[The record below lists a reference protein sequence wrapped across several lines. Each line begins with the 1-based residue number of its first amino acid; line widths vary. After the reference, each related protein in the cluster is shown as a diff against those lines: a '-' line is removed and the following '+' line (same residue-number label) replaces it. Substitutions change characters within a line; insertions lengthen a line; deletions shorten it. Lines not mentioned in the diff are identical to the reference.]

1 MIAAKMS
8 RPATLIGLGLILG
21 CSSGGGG
28 GVSGLGGTTAG
39 SGGTNES
46 GGKQGPAGAS
56 GTGVA
61 QDTGGTT
68 GSGGSPGSGGAMAS
82 GGATTGSGGAT
93 ASAGSTTASGGA
105 TATAGVPPG
114 SSGATASA
122 GATTGSGGRTG
133 SGGATSASG
142 GTQGSGGQSASG
154 RTATGGTTGA
164 GGTQGTGGATASAGT
179 TAGSGGRA
187 GSGGATSASGGTQ
200 GFGGQGTAGRSGT
213 GGAAGTGGTQSTGGA
228 TIGSG
233 GAQGSGG
240 TTGSATRP
248 SYNTGTGFFVL
259 NGKLYDANGV
269 EFRIRGVDR
278 NHYDMDAPGIPKTH
292 ANTERTVLFFNGE
305 WGSTGTRNVQVM
317 QQDMINNH
325 IVPMPGN
332 WEGTCDESTATL
344 TTIVDR
350 WVAQVSTYKALDKY
364 MILNI
369 ANEWGPADSTVWR
382 DSYVT
387 AVQRLRT
394 AGYTCTISVDSGG
407 CGQDNADLA
416 KYAQAVFDADPQK
429 NVIFD
434 QHIYGNW
441 GLDAGKQSWQQGLI
455 AGFDALAATGLPVI
469 IGEFGP
475 GRNIGPS
482 PTNITPQDIIQAAE
496 ARNLGWLAWAW
507 DDNPSAGDDWFA
519 LSLNGDYNSS
529 ADLTTFGKSVVE
541 GAGYGLLALAKPAT
555 AW

>member
-1 MIAAKMS
+1 
-8 RPATLIGLGLILG
+8 
-21 CSSGGGG
+21 
-28 GVSGLGGTTAG
+28 
-39 SGGTNES
+39 
-46 GGKQGPAGAS
+46 
-56 GTGVA
+56 
-61 QDTGGTT
+61 
-68 GSGGSPGSGGAMAS
+68 
-82 GGATTGSGGAT
+82 
-93 ASAGSTTASGGA
+93 
-105 TATAGVPPG
+105 
-114 SSGATASA
+114 
-122 GATTGSGGRTG
+122 
-133 SGGATSASG
+133 
-142 GTQGSGGQSASG
+142 
-154 RTATGGTTGA
+154 
-164 GGTQGTGGATASAGT
+164 
-179 TAGSGGRA
+179 
-187 GSGGATSASGGTQ
+187 
-200 GFGGQGTAGRSGT
+200 
-213 GGAAGTGGTQSTGGA
+213 
-228 TIGSG
+228 
-233 GAQGSGG
+233 
-240 TTGSATRP
+240 
-248 SYNTGTGFFVL
+248 VL

-269 EFRIRGVDR
+269 EFRIRGVNR

-305 WGSTGTRNVQVM
+305 WGSTTTRNVQTM

-332 WEGTCDESTATL
+332 WEGTCDESTATF

-382 DSYVT
+382 DSYIT
-387 AVQRLRT
+387 AIQRLRT
-394 AGYTCTISVDSGG
+394 AGYTCTISVDAGG

-455 AGFDALAATGLPVI
+455 AGLDALVATGLPVI

-482 PTNITPQDIIQAAE
+482 PTNITPQAIIQAAE

-507 DDNPSAGDDWFA
+507 DDNPSGGDSWFA

-529 ADLTTFGKSVVE
+529 ADLTIFGKSVVE
-541 GAGYGLLALAKPAT
+541 GPGYGLLALAKPAT

>member
-1 MIAAKMS
+1 MIAAKTS
-8 RPATLIGLGLILG
+8 RSATLIGLCLVLG

-46 GGKQGPAGAS
+46 GGKQGPGGAPD
-56 GTGVA
+56 TGGV
-61 QDTGGTT
+61 QNPGGTT
-68 GSGGSPGSGGAMAS
+68 GSGGSPGSGGATAS
-82 GGATTGSGGAT
+82 GGATTGGGGA
-93 ASAGSTTASGGA
+93 TASGGA
-105 TATAGVPPG
+105 TMGSGGVTASGGATSASGGTQGSGGQGTAGRNG
-114 SSGATASA
+114 AGGTTGAGGTQGAGGATASGGTTA
-122 GATTGSGGRTG
+122 GTGGRAG

-142 GTQGSGGQSASG
+142 GTQGSGGQ
-154 RTATGGTTGA
+154 
-164 GGTQGTGGATASAGT
+164 
-179 TAGSGGRA
+179 
-187 GSGGATSASGGTQ
+187 
-200 GFGGQGTAGRSGT
+200 GTAGRSGT
-213 GGAAGTGGTQSTGGA
+213 GGATGTGGRTGTGGATGTGGTQSTGGA
-228 TIGSG
+228 TTGSG

-248 SYNTGTGFFVL
+248 SYNMGTGFFVL

-305 WGSTGTRNVQVM
+305 WGSTMTRNVQVM

-369 ANEWGPADSTVWR
+369 ANEWGPSDSTVWR

-387 AVQRLRT
+387 AIQRLRT

-441 GLDAGKQSWQQGLI
+441 GLDAQKQSWQQGLI
-455 AGFDALAATGLPVI
+455 AGFDALVATGLPVI

-482 PTNITPQDIIQAAE
+482 PTNITPQAIIQAAE

-541 GAGYGLLALAKPAT
+541 GPGYGLLALAKPAT

>member
-8 RPATLIGLGLILG
+8 RSATLIGLCLVLG

-28 GVSGLGGTTAG
+28 GVLGLGGTTAG
-39 SGGTNES
+39 SGGTNGA
-46 GGKQGPAGAS
+46 GGKPDTGGAS
-56 GTGVA
+56 GTGGV
-61 QDTGGTT
+61 QDAGGTT
-68 GSGGSPGSGGAMAS
+68 GSGGSPGNGGATAS
-82 GGATTGSGGAT
+82 GGATTGSGGAA
-93 ASAGSTTASGGA
+93 ASAGATTANGGA
-105 TATAGVPPG
+105 TATAGVPSG
-114 SSGATASA
+114 SSGATAA
-122 GATTGSGGRTG
+122 GGATTGSGGRTA

-142 GTQGSGGQSASG
+142 GTQGSGGQGTGGATG
-154 RTATGGTTGA
+154 TGGTK
-164 GGTQGTGGATASAGT
+164 GTGGATASGGT
-179 TAGSGGRA
+179 TAGSGGRT
-187 GSGGATSASGGTQ
+187 GSGGATVASGGTQ
-200 GFGGQGTAGRSGT
+200 GSGGQGTGGRSGT
-213 GGAAGTGGTQSTGGA
+213 GGATGTGGRTGTGGA
-228 TIGSG
+228 TTGSG

-269 EFRIRGVDR
+269 EFRIRGVNR

-305 WGSTGTRNVQVM
+305 WGSTTTRNVQTM

-387 AVQRLRT
+387 AIQRLRT

-416 KYAQAVFDADPQK
+416 KHAQAVFDADPQK

-455 AGFDALAATGLPVI
+455 AGFDALVATGLPVI

-482 PTNITPQDIIQAAE
+482 PTNITPQAIIQAAE

-541 GAGYGLLALAKPAT
+541 GTGYGLLALAKPAT

>member
-8 RPATLIGLGLILG
+8 RSATLIGLSLILG
-21 CSSGGGG
+21 CSSSGGGA
-28 GVSGLGGTTAG
+28 VSGAGGTTAG

-46 GGKQGPAGAS
+46 GGKQDTGGAS
-56 GTGVA
+56 GTGGV
-61 QDTGGTT
+61 QDAGGTT
-68 GSGGSPGSGGAMAS
+68 GSGGSPGNGGATAS
-82 GGATTGSGGAT
+82 GGATT
-93 ASAGSTTASGGA
+93 
-105 TATAGVPPG
+105 G

-122 GATTGSGGRTG
+122 GATTGSGGRTA

-142 GTQGSGGQSASG
+142 GTQGSGGQGTGGATG
-154 RTATGGTTGA
+154 TGGTK
-164 GGTQGTGGATASAGT
+164 GTGGATASGGT
-179 TAGSGGRA
+179 TAGSGGRT
-187 GSGGATSASGGTQ
+187 GSGGATVASGGTQ
-200 GFGGQGTAGRSGT
+200 GSGGQGTGGRSGT
-213 GGAAGTGGTQSTGGA
+213 GGATGTGGTQSTGGA
-228 TIGSG
+228 TTGSG

-269 EFRIRGVDR
+269 EFRIRGVNR

-305 WGSTGTRNVQVM
+305 WGSTAARNIQTM

-387 AVQRLRT
+387 AIQRLRT

-416 KYAQAVFDADPQK
+416 KHAQAVFDADPQK

-455 AGFDALAATGLPVI
+455 AGFDALVATGLPVI

-482 PTNITPQDIIQAAE
+482 PTNITPQAIIQAAE

-541 GAGYGLLALAKPAT
+541 GTGYGLLALAKPAT

>member
-1 MIAAKMS
+1 
-8 RPATLIGLGLILG
+8 
-21 CSSGGGG
+21 
-28 GVSGLGGTTAG
+28 
-39 SGGTNES
+39 
-46 GGKQGPAGAS
+46 
-56 GTGVA
+56 
-61 QDTGGTT
+61 
-68 GSGGSPGSGGAMAS
+68 
-82 GGATTGSGGAT
+82 
-93 ASAGSTTASGGA
+93 
-105 TATAGVPPG
+105 
-114 SSGATASA
+114 
-122 GATTGSGGRTG
+122 
-133 SGGATSASG
+133 
-142 GTQGSGGQSASG
+142 
-154 RTATGGTTGA
+154 
-164 GGTQGTGGATASAGT
+164 
-179 TAGSGGRA
+179 
-187 GSGGATSASGGTQ
+187 
-200 GFGGQGTAGRSGT
+200 
-213 GGAAGTGGTQSTGGA
+213 
-228 TIGSG
+228 
-233 GAQGSGG
+233 
-240 TTGSATRP
+240 
-248 SYNTGTGFFVL
+248 VL
-259 NGKLYDANGV
+259 SGKLYDANGV
-269 EFRIRGVDR
+269 EFRIRGVNR

-292 ANTERTVLFFNGE
+292 ANTERTVLFFAGE
-305 WGSTGTRNVQVM
+305 WGSTTTRNVQVM

-344 TTIVDR
+344 TTIVDH
-350 WVAQVSTYKALDKY
+350 WVAQVATYKALDRY

-382 DSYVT
+382 DSYIT
-387 AVQRLRT
+387 AILRLRT

-455 AGFDALAATGLPVI
+455 AGFDALVATGLPVI

-482 PTNITPQDIIQAAE
+482 PTNLTPQAIIQAAE

-507 DDNPSAGDDWFA
+507 DDNPSGGDDWFA

-529 ADLTTFGKSVVE
+529 ADLTIFGKSVVE
-541 GAGYGLLALAKPAT
+541 GPGYGLLALAKPAT

>member
-8 RPATLIGLGLILG
+8 RSATLIGLCLVLG

-28 GVSGLGGTTAG
+28 GVLGLGGTTAG
-39 SGGTNES
+39 SGGTNGA
-46 GGKQGPAGAS
+46 GGKPDTGGAS
-56 GTGVA
+56 GTGGV
-61 QDTGGTT
+61 QDAGGTT
-68 GSGGSPGSGGAMAS
+68 GSGGSPGNGGATAS

-93 ASAGSTTASGGA
+93 APAGATTGSGGA
-105 TATAGVPPG
+105 TATAGVPSG

-122 GATTGSGGRTG
+122 GATTGSGGRTA

-142 GTQGSGGQSASG
+142 GTQGSGGQGTGGATG
-154 RTATGGTTGA
+154 TGGTK
-164 GGTQGTGGATASAGT
+164 GTGGATASGGT
-179 TAGSGGRA
+179 TAGSGGRT
-187 GSGGATSASGGTQ
+187 GSGGATVASGGTQ
-200 GFGGQGTAGRSGT
+200 GSGGQGTGGRSGT
-213 GGAAGTGGTQSTGGA
+213 GGATGTGGRTGTGGA
-228 TIGSG
+228 TTGSG

-269 EFRIRGVDR
+269 EFRIRGVNR

-305 WGSTGTRNVQVM
+305 WGSTAARNIQTM

-387 AVQRLRT
+387 AIQRLRT

-455 AGFDALAATGLPVI
+455 AGFDALVATGLPVI

-482 PTNITPQDIIQAAE
+482 PTNITPQAIIQAAE

-541 GAGYGLLALAKPAT
+541 GTGYGLLALAKPAT

>member
-1 MIAAKMS
+1 MIVTKMS

-28 GVSGLGGTTAG
+28 GVSGLGGSTGG
-39 SGGTNES
+39 SGGANES
-46 GGKQGPAGAS
+46 GGEQEPGGAS
-56 GTGVA
+56 GTGGVQGA
-61 QDTGGTT
+61 GGTT
-68 GSGGSPGSGGAMAS
+68 GSGGSPGSGGA
-82 GGATTGSGGAT
+82 TT
-93 ASAGSTTASGGA
+93 
-105 TATAGVPPG
+105 
-114 SSGATASA
+114 
-122 GATTGSGGRTG
+122 
-133 SGGATSASG
+133 
-142 GTQGSGGQSASG
+142 
-154 RTATGGTTGA
+154 
-164 GGTQGTGGATASAGT
+164 
-179 TAGSGGRA
+179 
-187 GSGGATSASGGTQ
+187 
-200 GFGGQGTAGRSGT
+200 
-213 GGAAGTGGTQSTGGA
+213 
-228 TIGSG
+228 
-233 GAQGSGG
+233 
-240 TTGSATRP
+240 TRP

-305 WGSTGTRNVQVM
+305 WGSTGTRNVQTM

-350 WVAQVSTYKALDKY
+350 WVAQVSTYKTLDKY

-382 DSYVT
+382 DSYIT
-387 AVQRLRT
+387 AIQRLRT

-416 KYAQAVFDADPQK
+416 KYAQGVFDADPQK

-434 QHIYGNW
+434 QHVYGNW
-441 GLDAGKQSWQQGLI
+441 GLDAGKLSWQQGLI
-455 AGFDALAATGLPVI
+455 AGFDALVATGLPVI

-482 PTNITPQDIIQAAE
+482 PTAITPQAIIQAAE
-496 ARNLGWLAWAW
+496 ARNLGWMAWAW

>member
-8 RPATLIGLGLILG
+8 RSATLIGLCLVLG

-28 GVSGLGGTTAG
+28 GVLGLGGTTAG
-39 SGGTNES
+39 SGGTNGA
-46 GGKQGPAGAS
+46 GGKPDTGGAS
-56 GTGVA
+56 GTGGV
-61 QDTGGTT
+61 QDAGGTT
-68 GSGGSPGSGGAMAS
+68 GSGGSPGNGGATAS

-93 ASAGSTTASGGA
+93 APAGATTGSGGA
-105 TATAGVPPG
+105 TATAGVPSG
-114 SSGATASA
+114 SSGATASG
-122 GATTGSGGRTG
+122 GATTGSGGRTA

-142 GTQGSGGQSASG
+142 GTQGSGGQGTGGATG
-154 RTATGGTTGA
+154 TGGTK
-164 GGTQGTGGATASAGT
+164 GTGGATASGGT
-179 TAGSGGRA
+179 TAGSGGRT
-187 GSGGATSASGGTQ
+187 GSGGATVASGGTQ
-200 GFGGQGTAGRSGT
+200 GSGGQGTGGRSGT
-213 GGAAGTGGTQSTGGA
+213 GGATGTGGRTGTGGA
-228 TIGSG
+228 TTGSG

-269 EFRIRGVDR
+269 EFRIRGVNR

-305 WGSTGTRNVQVM
+305 WGSTAARNIQTM

-387 AVQRLRT
+387 AIQRLRT

-416 KYAQAVFDADPQK
+416 KHAQAVFDADPQK

-455 AGFDALAATGLPVI
+455 AGFDALVATGLPVI

-482 PTNITPQDIIQAAE
+482 PTNITPQAIIQAAE

-541 GAGYGLLALAKPAT
+541 GTGYGLLALAKPAT

>member
-1 MIAAKMS
+1 MIAAKTS
-8 RPATLIGLGLILG
+8 RSATLIGLCLVLG

-46 GGKQGPAGAS
+46 GGKQGPGGAPD
-56 GTGVA
+56 TGGV
-61 QDTGGTT
+61 QNPGGTT
-68 GSGGSPGSGGAMAS
+68 GSGGSPGSGGATAS
-82 GGATTGSGGAT
+82 GGATTGGGGA
-93 ASAGSTTASGGA
+93 TASGGA
-105 TATAGVPPG
+105 TMGSGGVTASGGATSASGGTQGSGGQGTAGRNG
-114 SSGATASA
+114 AGGTTGAGGTQGAGGATASGGTTA
-122 GATTGSGGRTG
+122 GTGGRAG

-142 GTQGSGGQSASG
+142 GTQGSGGQ
-154 RTATGGTTGA
+154 
-164 GGTQGTGGATASAGT
+164 
-179 TAGSGGRA
+179 
-187 GSGGATSASGGTQ
+187 
-200 GFGGQGTAGRSGT
+200 GTAGRSGT
-213 GGAAGTGGTQSTGGA
+213 GSATGTGGRTGTGGATGTGGTQSTGGA
-228 TIGSG
+228 TTGSG

-248 SYNTGTGFFVL
+248 SYNMGTGFFVL

-305 WGSTGTRNVQVM
+305 WGSTMTRNVQVM

-369 ANEWGPADSTVWR
+369 ANEWGPSDSTVWR

-387 AVQRLRT
+387 AIQRLRT

-441 GLDAGKQSWQQGLI
+441 GLDAQKQSWQQGLI
-455 AGFDALAATGLPVI
+455 AGFDALVATGLPVI

-482 PTNITPQDIIQAAE
+482 PTNITPQAIIQAAE

-541 GAGYGLLALAKPAT
+541 GPGYGLLALAKPAT

>member
-1 MIAAKMS
+1 MIAAKTS
-8 RPATLIGLGLILG
+8 RSATLIGLCLVLG

-46 GGKQGPAGAS
+46 GGKQGPGGAPD
-56 GTGVA
+56 TGGV
-61 QDTGGTT
+61 QNPGGTT
-68 GSGGSPGSGGAMAS
+68 GSGGSPGSGGATAS
-82 GGATTGSGGAT
+82 GGATTGGGGA
-93 ASAGSTTASGGA
+93 TASGGA
-105 TATAGVPPG
+105 TMGSGGVTASGGATSASGGTQGSGGQGTAGRNG
-114 SSGATASA
+114 AGGTTGAGGTQGAGGATASGGTTA
-122 GATTGSGGRTG
+122 GTGGRAG

-142 GTQGSGGQSASG
+142 GTQGSGGQ
-154 RTATGGTTGA
+154 
-164 GGTQGTGGATASAGT
+164 
-179 TAGSGGRA
+179 
-187 GSGGATSASGGTQ
+187 
-200 GFGGQGTAGRSGT
+200 GTAGRSGT
-213 GGAAGTGGTQSTGGA
+213 GGATGTGGRTGTGGATGTGGTQSTGGA

-248 SYNTGTGFFVL
+248 SYNMGTGFFVL

-305 WGSTGTRNVQVM
+305 WGSTMTRNVQVM

-369 ANEWGPADSTVWR
+369 ANEWGPSDSTVWR

-387 AVQRLRT
+387 AIQRLRT

-441 GLDAGKQSWQQGLI
+441 GLDAQKQSWQQGLI
-455 AGFDALAATGLPVI
+455 AGFDALVATGLPVI

-482 PTNITPQDIIQAAE
+482 PTNITPQAIIQAAE

-541 GAGYGLLALAKPAT
+541 GPGYGLLALAKPAT

>member
-8 RPATLIGLGLILG
+8 RSATLIGLCLVLG

-28 GVSGLGGTTAG
+28 GVLGLGGTTAG
-39 SGGTNES
+39 SGGTNGA
-46 GGKQGPAGAS
+46 GGKPDTGGAS
-56 GTGVA
+56 GTGGV
-61 QDTGGTT
+61 QDAGGTT
-68 GSGGSPGSGGAMAS
+68 GSGGSPGNGGATAS

-93 ASAGSTTASGGA
+93 APAGATTGSGGA
-105 TATAGVPPG
+105 TATAGVPSG

-122 GATTGSGGRTG
+122 GATTGSGGRTA

-142 GTQGSGGQSASG
+142 GTQGSGGQGTGGATG
-154 RTATGGTTGA
+154 TGGTK
-164 GGTQGTGGATASAGT
+164 GTGGATASGGT
-179 TAGSGGRA
+179 TAGSGGRT
-187 GSGGATSASGGTQ
+187 GSGGATVASGGTQ
-200 GFGGQGTAGRSGT
+200 GSGGQGTGGRSGT
-213 GGAAGTGGTQSTGGA
+213 GGATGTGGRTGTGGA
-228 TIGSG
+228 TTGSG

-269 EFRIRGVDR
+269 EFRIRGVNR

-305 WGSTGTRNVQVM
+305 WGSTAARNIQTM

-387 AVQRLRT
+387 AIQRLRT

-416 KYAQAVFDADPQK
+416 KHAQAVFDADPQK

-455 AGFDALAATGLPVI
+455 AGFDALVATGLPVI

-482 PTNITPQDIIQAAE
+482 PTNITPQAIIQAAE

-541 GAGYGLLALAKPAT
+541 GTGYGLLALAKPAT